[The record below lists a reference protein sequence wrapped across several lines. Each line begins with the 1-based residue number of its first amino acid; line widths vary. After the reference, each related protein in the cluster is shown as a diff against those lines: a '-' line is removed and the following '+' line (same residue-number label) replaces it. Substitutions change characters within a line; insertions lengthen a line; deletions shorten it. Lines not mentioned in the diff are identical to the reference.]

1 MRKRLLFWI
10 AWYIPL
16 VGLWLL
22 FVGTLDR
29 SELLLGLV
37 AAALGATAQELVNA
51 QDLVRFRLE
60 PRWLRDLR
68 LLPGEVLVDS
78 WLLAVVLWR
87 QLTGRRRATGQFR
100 YVPFPAEGPGGSGSG
115 DDDARANARR
125 ALVTAALSLAGNVY
139 VVGVEGSHGAMLVH
153 QLVPRPGSPI
163 YPSMAAASGGDEVSR

>member
-1 MRKRLLFWI
+1 MSKRLLFWM
-10 AWYIPL
+10 AWYVPL

-22 FVGTLDR
+22 FVVTLAR
-29 SELLLGLV
+29 SELLLGVV

-87 QLTGRRRATGQFR
+87 QLTGSRRATGEYR
-100 YVPFPAEGPGGSGSG
+100 YVPFPAEG
-115 DDDARANARR
+115 DDARANARR
-125 ALVTAALSLAGNVY
+125 ALVTSALSLTPNTY
-139 VVGVEGSHGAMLVH
+139 VIGIEGSEGAMLVH
-153 QLVPRPGSPI
+153 QLLPRPGSPI
-163 YPSMAAASGGDEVSR
+163 YPSMAAAARRDEVPR